1 MKEALIEPDSLSS
14 SNKRQKVQDMT
25 ATTSDDLPDG
35 SNSFFRQ
42 LDHIICTL
50 CNEEF
55 AILYAWAASTLPK
68 AEEGEENDSLPSDE
82 IVEKYSNY
90 KVRSAKY

>member
-1 MKEALIEPDSLSS
+1 
-14 SNKRQKVQDMT
+14 MT
-25 ATTSDDLPDG
+25 ATTSSSKLENLPDG
-35 SNSFFRQ
+35 SNSFFRE

>member
-1 MKEALIEPDSLSS
+1 LKEALIEPDSLSS

-25 ATTSDDLPDG
+25 ATTDLPDG